1 MNLKQTLTPAKL
13 AAHRRN
19 ARRSTGPR
27 TLRGKRIA
35 ALNALKSGL
44 FSRHVL
50 IPAGDGKEDH
60 SEFNRL
66 LAGLNEHFQPEGMLE
81 SLLVDTIAACAWRSR
96 RVLRYETGEIRRR
109 LDSAISDQQD
119 RLADEF
125 SRQEQRVLQNFLHR
139 TATGPQLAKDT
150 KDTKDTED
158 TNHPLADYT
167 EAARAMQRNSYGLQH
182 LTDLLQEF
190 RKHIEQNGS
199 LDEDS
204 EAFLAL
210 NFASDRDGFL
220 SRMIKLCALVQ
231 EATPPAP
238 EAEAAVLSAQ
248 GASPKECKP
257 LYECEPPEAASPKH
271 TTPYASPSLEDCK
284 KLMLALIDREA
295 KILNQRKQATERN
308 EALAAEHNLEALNLP
323 SDQASNTVL
332 RYAASIDRQLYRALN
347 QLERIQRQR
356 RGEPVPPP
364 VSLSVS

>member
-1 MNLKQTLTPAKL
+1 MNLTQTLTPAKL

-96 RVLRYETGEIRRR
+96 RVLRFETGEIRRR
-109 LDSAISDQQD
+109 LDSAISDQQH

-125 SRQEQRVLQNFLHR
+125 SRQEQRVLENFLHR
-139 TATGPQLAKDT
+139 IATDPQLAENT
-150 KDTKDTED
+150 KDTKDTSG
-158 TNHPLADYT
+158 PLADYT
-167 EAARAMQRNSYGLQH
+167 QAARALQSSSYGLRH
-182 LTDLLQEF
+182 LTELLQEF
-190 RKHIEQNGS
+190 RKQIEQNGS
-199 LDEDS
+199 LDQDS
-204 EAFLAL
+204 KAFLAL
-210 NFASDRDGFL
+210 NFASDRDRFL
-220 SRMIKLCALVQ
+220 SRMLKLCAWAQ

-238 EAEAAVLSAQ
+238 GAEPAGLSPQ
-248 GASPKECKP
+248 
-257 LYECEPPEAASPKH
+257 AASPKQAK
-271 TTPYASPSLEDCK
+271 PLRQCKPPQAASPKPAAPGASPSLEDCK
-284 KLMLALIDREA
+284 KLMLDLIDRETR
-295 KILNQRKQATERN
+295 ILDQRKQDAERN
-308 EALAAEHNLEALNLP
+308 DALAAEHNLEALNLP
-323 SDQASNTVL
+323 SDQARNTVL